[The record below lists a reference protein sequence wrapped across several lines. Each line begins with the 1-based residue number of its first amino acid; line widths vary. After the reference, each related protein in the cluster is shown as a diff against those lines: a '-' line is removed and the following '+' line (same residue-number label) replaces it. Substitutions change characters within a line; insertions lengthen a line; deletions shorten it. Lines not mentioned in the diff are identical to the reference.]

1 VFDECVCALCGLQYA
16 EGVDALVEQAQFMG
30 QGGDRMLLGSTQ

>member
-1 VFDECVCALCGLQYA
+1 MCGCCVLQYA

-30 QGGDRMLLGSTQ
+30 LGGDRMLLGSSQ